1 MPKVKRPETS
11 WQRQTRLNA
20 EAFISAKAVSGL
32 TQADIAEKTK
42 MHQTTVGR
50 ILRDVDHAKLYDLR
64 LIADAIGVEILIRR
78 KDE

>member
-1 MPKVKRPETS
+1 MKAEVIVMPKVKLPEDS
-11 WQRQTRLNA
+11 WR
-20 EAFISAKAVSGL
+20 K
-32 TQADIAEKTK
+32 QADIAEKTK

-50 ILRDVDHAKLYDLR
+50 ILRDVDHAKLSDLR

>member
-1 MPKVKRPETS
+1 MPKVKLPEDS
-11 WQRQTRLNA
+11 WRKQTRLNT
-20 EAFISAKAVSGL
+20 ETFISAKAVSGL

-50 ILRDVDHAKLYDLR
+50 ILRDVDHAKLSDLR